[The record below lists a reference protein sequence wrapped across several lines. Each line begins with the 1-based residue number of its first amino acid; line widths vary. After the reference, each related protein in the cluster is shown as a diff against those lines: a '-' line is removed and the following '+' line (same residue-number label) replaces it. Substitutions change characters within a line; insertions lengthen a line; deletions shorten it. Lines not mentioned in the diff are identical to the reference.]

1 MSDCLSNS
9 IYMYIVVMLAL
20 YITKPSFLF
29 YTTNENKCLFKTFGC
44 GENKSIF
51 SIQILSI
58 LLSIFVYILTFL
70 ILKLEK

>member
-1 MSDCLSNS
+1 MSDCLTNS

-29 YTTNENKCLFKTFGC
+29 YYNRENKCLFKSFGC
-44 GENKSIF
+44 GENKSIL

-58 LLSIFVYILTFL
+58 LLSIFVYFLTYL

>member
-1 MSDCLSNS
+1 MSDCLTNS
-9 IYMYIVVMLAL
+9 IFMYIVVMLAL

-29 YTTNENKCLFKTFGC
+29 YTTNKKKCLFKTFGC

-51 SIQILSI
+51 SIHILSI
-58 LLSIFVYILTFL
+58 LLSILVYFFTFL